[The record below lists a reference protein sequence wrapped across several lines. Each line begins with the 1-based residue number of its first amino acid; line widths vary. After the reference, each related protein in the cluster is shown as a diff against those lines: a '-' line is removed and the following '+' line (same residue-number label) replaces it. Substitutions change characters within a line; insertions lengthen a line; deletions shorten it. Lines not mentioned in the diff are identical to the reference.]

1 MDAMNNKDLDE
12 LLKKFREGALSEEE
26 RALLE
31 NWMLFGEF
39 KERNLSE
46 AEIEEELDKLGKR
59 LPIVEKTRKLWPRM
73 AVAAAAVAAITLGL
87 WLYYA
92 PRHPDAGQDPGS
104 AQYATDIAPGKQ
116 GATLTLSNGKKI
128 VLSSVSNEELEK
140 QAGTNVAKTEGTL
153 AYTLYPP
160 LSALGATDA
169 YHTLSTAMGE
179 TYRVSLPD
187 GSAVWLN
194 AESSLKYPA
203 SFVNRDKRNVTLTGE
218 AYFEIA
224 RDENHPF
231 IVESNGQAVEV
242 LGTHFNINAYEDHG
256 QVRTTLLEGSVK
268 VRTGKN
274 NEAILKPGQ
283 QSILANNQLKVSPAD
298 TEETVAWKNGYFR
311 FNNEDIASIMF
322 KLSRWYNIEVK
333 FGELPTV
340 GFYGTIS
347 RYKNISE
354 VLEMLE
360 QTKGV
365 HFKIEGRRV
374 TVMK

>member
-1 MDAMNNKDLDE
+1 MNDKDLEE
-12 LLKKFREGALSEEE
+12 LLKKFREGTLSAEEKALV
-26 RALLE
+26 E

-39 KERNLSE
+39 KERDLSE
-46 AEIEEELDKLGKR
+46 AEIEEELEKLGKR
-59 LPIVEKTRKLWPRM
+59 LPIVEKTRRLWLRI
-73 AVAAAAVAAITLGL
+73 AAAASILLISGIGV
-87 WLYYA
+87 WFFFA
-92 PRHPDAGQDPGS
+92 PRHPDTELNS
-104 AQYATDIAPGKQ
+104 AQVVGQDIAPGKQ
-116 GATLTLSNGKKI
+116 SATLTLANGKKI

-140 QAGTNVAKTEGTL
+140 QAGPNVAKTEGTL
-153 AYTLYPP
+153 GYTVYPP
-160 LSALGATDA
+160 LSALGATDD
-169 YHTLSTAMGE
+169 YHTLSTAKGE
-179 TYRVSLPD
+179 TYRVGLPD
-187 GSAVWLN
+187 GSIVWLN

-203 SFVNRDKRNVTLTGE
+203 SFVNRDKRNVTLRGE

-224 RDENHPF
+224 RDKMHPF
-231 IVESNGQAVEV
+231 VVETDKQKVEV
-242 LGTHFNINAYEDHG
+242 LGTHFNINAYKDHG

-268 VRTGKN
+268 VSTGKN
-274 NEAILKPGQ
+274 NETILKPGQ
-283 QSILANNQLKVSPAD
+283 QSILANNSLKVSPAN

-311 FNNEDIASIMF
+311 FNNEDIASIMS

-333 FGELPTV
+333 FSDEVPTV

-347 RYKNISE
+347 RFKNISE